1 MTERALLLVATSLVA
16 LLVASGSAEAQSV
29 RYARPYVGGH
39 RLNYGF
45 DHDGGGGGCTD
56 YACGGACYNGHT
68 GSDFGTPFGTTVLA
82 AASGVVSSTND
93 GCENYGYFGNTCG
106 GRCGNYVQIRH
117 DDGSHS
123 IYCHMRAGSLRVGTG
138 QRVSCGQAIG
148 ESASSGS
155 STGPHLHFGHRSPG
169 AGSSSDPFAGGCSRA
184 TTLWNGQG
192 AYRDPPSA
200 ECSCIPSGEDCNG
213 VDDDCDG
220 RVDEDLVRGCGSD
233 VGECRRGTQSCRGGG
248 WGGCEGGVEPR
259 GEECDG
265 RDQDCDGRSDE
276 DLVRG
281 CGTDVGEC
289 VAGTQ
294 RCLDTR
300 WQACEGSI
308 DPVPETCDRL
318 DNDCDGT
325 DDDDRICE
333 REELAYTTP
342 LEEPAGDSDLDGDGR
357 ADACAWLP
365 REGTSGASLE
375 RVHCALSSAHGW
387 NESLALGGVLAGG
400 VRADSVIASSA
411 LRTADVDGDGRADVC
426 VRHEG
431 RLVCALARGRS
442 FGELVLG
449 PAWTE
454 DLPLWLADVDGD
466 GAADVCLRRAEGLVC
481 HMGFATREADAIV
494 LPALS
499 DAAGFGAIE
508 HHGSIRFADVD
519 ADGRDDVC
527 ARGAEGLDCWL
538 SRGDRFG
545 AIVRGPRWRDAD
557 GWDALSRWSTI
568 RLADVSGDGRADVC
582 GRGPSRFECALFEIT
597 AGEANAEP
605 RFGTIV
611 RGPEMAD
618 AEGWDRPEQYATIR
632 MGDLDRDGRADL
644 CARDRAGIA
653 CWHGSDRG
661 FDRGV
666 RGPALSD
673 AAGFNRPERARTIRM
688 ADVDGDSR
696 ADLCWSDDRGLS
708 CARTSGTGFEDVVV
722 APVWADS
729 MGSRPAAGSLRIA
742 GGGRASYRA
751 MTGTCSATRSTR
763 PSATMALLIGLGL
776 AFAARRGLYVRS
788 RSTRSRTR

>member
-1 MTERALLLVATSLVA
+1 
-16 LLVASGSAEAQSV
+16 
-29 RYARPYVGGH
+29 
-39 RLNYGF
+39 
-45 DHDGGGGGCTD
+45 
-56 YACGGACYNGHT
+56 
-68 GSDFGTPFGTTVLA
+68 
-82 AASGVVSSTND
+82 
-93 GCENYGYFGNTCG
+93 
-106 GRCGNYVQIRH
+106 
-117 DDGSHS
+117 
-123 IYCHMRAGSLRVGTG
+123 
-138 QRVSCGQAIG
+138 
-148 ESASSGS
+148 
-155 STGPHLHFGHRSPG
+155 
-169 AGSSSDPFAGGCSRA
+169 
-184 TTLWNGQG
+184 
-192 AYRDPPSA
+192 
-200 ECSCIPSGEDCNG
+200 
-213 VDDDCDG
+213 
-220 RVDEDLVRGCGSD
+220 
-233 VGECRRGTQSCRGGG
+233 
-248 WGGCEGGVEPR
+248 
-259 GEECDG
+259 
-265 RDQDCDGRSDE
+265 
-276 DLVRG
+276 
-281 CGTDVGEC
+281 
-289 VAGTQ
+289 
-294 RCLDTR
+294 
-300 WQACEGSI
+300 
-308 DPVPETCDRL
+308 VPETCDRL

-481 HMGFATREADAIV
+481 HVGFATREADAIV

-557 GWDALSRWSTI
+557 GWGALSRWSTI

-632 MGDLDRDGRADL
+632 MGDLDRDGSADL

-751 MTGTCSATRSTR
+751 MTGTCSATRSAR
-763 PSATMALLIGLGL
+763 PSATMALLLGLGL

>member
-1 MTERALLLVATSLVA
+1 MIVRA
-16 LLVASGSAEAQSV
+16 LLVAACAAVVSLAPSALHAQSV

-56 YACGGACYNGHT
+56 YACGGACYDGHT

-82 AASGVVSSTND
+82 AASGTVSSTND
-93 GCENYGYFGNTCG
+93 GCENYGYVGNTCG

-117 DDGSHS
+117 DDGSYS

-138 QRVSCGQAIG
+138 QRVSCGQEIG
-148 ESASSGS
+148 VSASSGS
-155 STGPHLHFGHRSPG
+155 SSGPHLHFGHRSPG

-200 ECSCIPSGEDCNG
+200 ECSCVPSGEDCNG

-220 RVDEDLVRGCGSD
+220 RVDEDLSRGCGSD

-248 WGGCEGGVEPR
+248 WSGCEGGVEPR
-259 GEECDG
+259 SEDCDG

-276 DLVRG
+276 DLVRV

-294 RCLDTR
+294 RCRDTR
-300 WQACEGSI
+300 WQACEGSV

-318 DNDCDGT
+318 DNDCDGA
-325 DDDDRICE
+325 DDDDRICA
-333 REELAYTTP
+333 REELAYGTP

-375 RVHCALSSAHGW
+375 RVQCALSSAHGW
-387 NESLALGGVLAGG
+387 DQSVVGAGLLEGGARAASVLES
-400 VRADSVIASSA
+400 ST

-431 RLVCALARGRS
+431 RLACALGRGRS
-442 FGELVLG
+442 FGELVIG
-449 PAWTE
+449 PAWAE
-454 DLPLWLADVDGD
+454 DAPLWLADVDGD
-466 GAADVCLRRAEGLVC
+466 GAADACLRRSEGLVC
-481 HMGFATREADAIV
+481 HVGFATRATDAIV

-499 DAAGFGAIE
+499 DAAGFESID
-508 HHGSIRFADVD
+508 HHGSIRFADLD

-557 GWDALSRWSTI
+557 GWGALARWSTI
-568 RLADVSGDGRADVC
+568 RLADVSGDGRMDVC

-605 RFGTIV
+605 RFATIV
-611 RGPEMAD
+611 RGPELLD
-618 AEGWDRPEQYATIR
+618 VDGWDRAEQYATIR
-632 MGDLDRDGRADL
+632 MGDLDRDGSADV
-644 CARDRAGIA
+644 CARDRAGLV
-653 CWHGSDRG
+653 CWRGGPRG

-673 AAGFNRPERARTIRM
+673 AAGFDRPERARTIRM

-696 ADLCWSDDRGLS
+696 ADLCWSDARGLS
-708 CARTSGTGFEDVVV
+708 CARSSGEGFEDVVI
-722 APVWADS
+722 APVWAES
-729 MGSRPAAGSLRIA
+729 LGSRPAAGALRIA
-742 GGGRASYRA
+742 GGGRASYRT
-751 MTGTCSATRSTR
+751 MTGSCSVSPGARRSA
-763 PSATMALLIGLGL
+763 PSALVLGL
-776 AFAARRGLYVRS
+776 LGLVVLGARQLRCS